1 MSGGGLGRVREM
13 VRKEF
18 LQLFRDPK
26 LVRILFVAP
35 ILQLLLFGYAVST
48 EVRNTSLYVV
58 DPEGSRAARELVE
71 AFTAS
76 GYFRVVG
83 GSDRPADLVAVLE
96 HGDAIAGLVLPV
108 GFERDLAAGTARVQ
122 LLFDG
127 TNSNTATIAKGYAER
142 IVQRFALDRAGFTR
156 APAIDLR
163 LSAWYNPDLDSRNY
177 NVPAVI
183 GLLLMLISLLLT
195 SLAVV
200 REREIGTLDQ
210 LLVSPL
216 GALEL
221 LLGKT
226 IPFALVGVAD
236 LVLVTSVARLWFGVP
251 LRGSAWLLLGA
262 TLLFLLCGLG
272 LGLLVSTVSKTQQE
286 AFLSSFLIFI
296 PTILLSGFMFPV
308 SSMPPFFRWLTLGNP
323 MRHFLECV
331 RGIFLRGSTAAD
343 LAPQLGALAFLGVL
357 LFGSAV
363 ARFARRER

>member
-1 MSGGGLGRVREM
+1 M
-13 VRKEF
+13 
-18 LQLFRDPK
+18 
-26 LVRILFVAP
+26 
-35 ILQLLLFGYAVST
+35 
-48 EVRNTSLYVV
+48 RNTSLYVV
-58 DPEGSRAARELVE
+58 DPEGSRTARELVE

-83 GSDRPADLVAVLE
+83 GSDRPADLVSVLE

-142 IVQRFALDRAGFTR
+142 IVQRFALDRAGVTR

-216 GALEL
+216 GAFEL

-236 LVLVTSVARLWFGVP
+236 LVLVTSVALLWFGVP
-251 LRGSAWLLLGA
+251 LRGSVWLLLGA

-296 PTILLSGFMFPV
+296 PTDPALRVHVPGLQHAPLLPLADARQPDAPLPRV
-308 SSMPPFFRWLTLGNP
+308 RA
-323 MRHFLECV
+323 RHLPA
-331 RGIFLRGSTAAD
+331 RRHGGRSRAA
-343 LAPQLGALAFLGVL
+343 ARRARAT
-357 LFGSAV
+357 GSAAV
-363 ARFARRER
+363 RDRRRPLRPPRALRAPRAAPPPARGRRRR